1 MSYCSEECL
10 VKDKPYHKTCT
21 GDPEQLLSPEFP
33 FFILK
38 FKTDSDVYR
47 KYKNDNCALCG

>member
-47 KYKNDNCALCG
+47 KY